1 MYPQAIQGVDECV
14 TSSETSLHHFAGLFW
29 CESTTGD
36 GLSMRGRVF
45 MDYIYIYS
53 FSRRFYPKPLSIEE
67 NNKRYI
73 IKMQT
78 DIGSAC
84 NTYFLGIVQSNF

>member
-1 MYPQAIQGVDECV
+1 MSVL
-14 TSSETSLHHFAGLFW
+14 LHQKHRYITLLVYFDVRVQQEMDF
-29 CESTTGD
+29 
-36 GLSMRGRVF
+36 SMRGRVI

-53 FSRRFYPKPLSIEE
+53 FSRRFYPKRLSIEE

-84 NTYFLGIVQSNF
+84 NTNFLGIVQSKF